1 MQFVPMIKIM
11 ERVSQNGDS
20 DYELFNELLLVGEFI
35 IKTTVAAFVA
45 SIEDDRDSHRYQLLH
60 TLVRAN
66 SLGDWV
72 ESIDR
77 ICSGPASQHLSDTL
91 GNARL
96 ELTRRVGNDSWQH
109 KAVYDLQQVLAGI
122 EANVQQIGNK
132 VHLRT
137 WFTKFVE
144 LRNKTRGHGAMTP
157 ARCANVVR
165 ELKNSIEIVL
175 ENNPI
180 YQLPWAYLHR
190 NLSGKYKVT
199 ELGGDTSKFSELKTV
214 SAALGE
220 NYLDGVYLWA
230 DEPKRVDLLHSDVDA
245 SDFFVPNGAFNEKNY
260 ELHSLITDSRRK
272 GDARPYISAAGDRPP
287 SETEGKGELDVIG
300 NVFTNL
306 PSAPIG
312 YVKRPSLETELKDEL
327 TNDRHAIVTLVGRG
341 GIGKTSLVLAVLHEI
356 ASTQR
361 YALIIWFSA
370 RDIDLTLT
378 GPKVVR
384 PSVLTDKDIAEEY
397 RRLIGNSS
405 NNQGEN
411 ISAVS
416 TMSKHMHEQPH
427 GAATLFVFDNFET
440 VSSPVDVFQW
450 IDTNIRLPNKAVITS
465 RFRDFRGDYPIEVS
479 GMENEE
485 ADKLISRTAKDLGI
499 EDKIGKDRRQ
509 KIIEGSGGHPYVIK
523 IFLGE
528 VANAGNFGNPN
539 RMMARNDDI
548 LDALFDR
555 TYANLS
561 PLASRIFL
569 TLSRWRTRVPQLAV
583 EAVLRWRSTEDVNP
597 EGALDELVRMS
608 LVERTPAQ
616 DNQDFLEVP
625 VTAALFGKKKFEV
638 SPQRQLIEDD
648 VSFLQDIGSTT
659 AKDKES
665 IGPRIKSF
673 FTKAARRIG
682 KESGSVDEI
691 RRVLEYLARGY
702 TPAWLFFADLEY
714 EVGGGANDEA
724 ECVRRFLEQTPE
736 GEEARTAW
744 VRLIDI
750 YRTTKDINGVCSAFL
765 RYANISEPELYEI
778 SDIVNWLN
786 GAGGG
791 QVNEQMDISDR
802 QGLFEPLTKLMERH
816 LANASATDL
825 SRLAWLYLRMGDDR
839 RAREL
844 ANQGLQME
852 PDNRHCRGLVERLE
866 RVRDF

>member
-1 MQFVPMIKIM
+1 MQFVPMTKMM

-20 DYELFNELLLVGEFI
+20 DYELFNELLLAGEFI
-35 IKTTVAAFVA
+35 VKTTVAAFVA
-45 SIEDDRDSHRYQLLH
+45 SIEDDRGGHRYQLLH

-72 ESIDR
+72 TSIDT

-91 GNARL
+91 DNARL
-96 ELTRRVGNDSWQH
+96 GLTQRVGNSSWQY
-109 KAVYDLQQVLAGI
+109 KAVYDLQQVLASI
-122 EANVQQIGNK
+122 EHDVQQIGNK
-132 VHLRT
+132 INLRA

-157 ARCANVVR
+157 ARCANVVQ

-175 ENNPI
+175 ENSPVF
-180 YQLPWAYLHR
+180 QLPWAYLHR
-190 NLSGKYKVT
+190 NLSGKYKVL
-199 ELGGDTSKFSELKTV
+199 ELGGDTSKFSDLKTA
-214 SAALGE
+214 SAVPGE
-220 NYLDGVYLWA
+220 NYPDGVYLWT
-230 DEPKRVDLLHSDVDA
+230 DEPRIVDLIHSDVDA
-245 SDFFVPNGAFNEKNY
+245 SDFFVPNGAFNEKDY

-272 GDARPYISAAGDRPP
+272 GDAHPYLRVAGDRPP

-306 PSAPIG
+306 PSAPVG
-312 YVKRPSLETELKDEL
+312 YVKRPSLEKELKDEL
-327 TNDRHAIVTLVGRG
+327 TNDRHAIVTLIGRG
-341 GIGKTSLVLAVLHEI
+341 GIGKTSLVLTVLHEV
-356 ASTQR
+356 AGTER

-370 RDIDLTLT
+370 RDIDLTVT

-416 TMSKHMHEQPH
+416 TLSKHMHEQPH
-427 GAATLFVFDNFET
+427 GHGGPTLFVFDNFET

-450 IDTNIRLPNKAVITS
+450 IDTNIRLPNKVVITS

-485 ADKLISRTAKDLGI
+485 AGKLISRTAIDLGI
-499 EDKIGKDRRQ
+499 EDKIDGNRRQ

-528 VANAGNFGNPN
+528 VANTGNFGNPN
-539 RMMARNDDI
+539 KMMARNEDT

-561 PLASRIFL
+561 PLANRIFL
-569 TLSRWRTRVPQLAV
+569 TLSKWRTRVPQIAV

-608 LVERTPAQ
+608 LVERTPVQ

-648 VSFLQDIGSTT
+648 IHFLQDIGSTT

-665 IGPRIKSF
+665 IGPRIKAF
-673 FTKAARRIG
+673 FTKAARRVG
-682 KESGSVDEI
+682 KESISVDGV
-691 RRVLEYLARGY
+691 RPVLEYLARGY
-702 TPAWLFFADLEY
+702 TPAWLFFADLES
-714 EVGGGANDEA
+714 EVGGGSNDEA
-724 ECVRRFLEQTPE
+724 ECIRRFLEQTPQ

-744 VRLIDI
+744 VRLIHI

-765 RYANISEPELYEI
+765 SYADISKPELYEI
-778 SDIVNWLN
+778 SEIVNWLN
-786 GAGGG
+786 ATRL
-791 QVNEQMDISDR
+791 VNEEMDISDR
-802 QGLFEPLTKLMERH
+802 KGLFEPLTKLMEHH
-816 LANASATDL
+816 LDNASATDL
-825 SRLAWLYLRMGDDR
+825 SRLAWLYLRMGDTK
-839 RAREL
+839 RALEL
-844 ANQGLQME
+844 AKRGLKTE
-852 PDNRHCRGLVERLE
+852 PDNRHCQRLVEKLAA
-866 RVRDF
+866 